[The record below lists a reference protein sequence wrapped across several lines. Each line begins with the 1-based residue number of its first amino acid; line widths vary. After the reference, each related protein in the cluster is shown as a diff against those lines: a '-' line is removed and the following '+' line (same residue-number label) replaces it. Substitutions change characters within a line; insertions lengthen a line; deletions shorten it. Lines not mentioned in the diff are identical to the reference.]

1 MCKEEAE
8 RFRRSQLAKYN
19 REVRR
24 KRRVAE
30 GVLAELREI
39 PYYSLYMQD
48 GIIVEPEPEQ
58 IAQTLWTPPQKENEI
73 TSWFGG
79 DRRSEIVYQVPFT
92 YSASVSEFQFYS
104 DYSRGKFAALNDQY
118 TQIWRDA
125 ALFAPETEAALEP
138 PAETPDSVERK
149 VELECV

>member
-19 REVRR
+19 REIKR
-24 KRRVAE
+24 KRGVAE
-30 GVLAELREI
+30 GVLAELRER

-48 GIIVEPEPEQ
+48 GAIVEPEPEQ

-73 TSWFGG
+73 T
-79 DRRSEIVYQVPFT
+79 ETMYQVPFT
-92 YSASVSEFQFYS
+92 YSTSVSEFQFYS

-125 ALFAPETEAALEP
+125 ALFVPEMEAALEP
-138 PAETPDSVERK
+138 PAETPDSVERRI
-149 VELECV
+149 ELECV